1 MPFVFVL
8 VHPVNPVK
16 KWKFPCSLNG
26 TYSLISSSNS
36 DIFTKMNKLLR
47 LSPIYDI
54 LQKAEHGER
63 LSFED
68 GIRLFESNDILH
80 IGHIANIIRE
90 RKNGNKAYYITNRHI
105 NYSNI
110 CKNRCKFCAFSR
122 DKEEPGSYE
131 MDMEEILEKAMAAVE
146 EGATELH
153 IVGGLHPD
161 LPFDFYI
168 KMLREI
174 HESHPDVHIQAFT
187 AVEIEHLSQ
196 MARLSVRQTLKE
208 LKDAGLGSLP
218 GGGAEVFS
226 SKIREQLCP
235 EKLSG
240 EGWLQ
245 VMREAHTLG
254 LRSNATMLYGH
265 VETPEDRINHLLRLR
280 ALQDET
286 GGFLTFIPLAFH
298 PKNTE
303 LSNRSRS
310 TAMLDLKVISI
321 SRLMLDNFDH
331 IKAYWI
337 MLGIK
342 LSQVSLGFGVDDIDG
357 TVQEEKITHAAGAE
371 TPEALSSQE
380 IIKLIREAG
389 RDPVER
395 DTLYNPVRRKKI
407 IAHAL

>member
-1 MPFVFVL
+1 ME
-8 VHPVNPVK
+8 
-16 KWKFPCSLNG
+16 
-26 TYSLISSSNS
+26 
-36 DIFTKMNKLLR
+36 KLLK

-54 LQKAEHGER
+54 LKKAEDGER

-68 GIRLFESNDILH
+68 GMRLFESNDILH

-90 RKNGNKAYYITNRHI
+90 RKNGNRTYYIINRHI

-122 DKEEPGSYE
+122 DKEETGAYA
-131 MDMEEILEKAMAAVE
+131 MDMEEVLEKAITAVE

-161 LPFDFYI
+161 LPFDFYV
-168 KMLREI
+168 KMVRKI
-174 HESHPDVHIQAFT
+174 HEVCPDVHIQGFT

-196 MARLSVRQTLKE
+196 RAKLSIRQTLKI
-208 LKDAGLGSLP
+208 LKEAGLGSLP

-226 SKIREQLCP
+226 PRVREQLCP

-245 VMREAHTLG
+245 VMREAHAQG

-265 VETPEDRINHLLRLR
+265 VETPEDRVNHLMKLRD
-280 ALQDET
+280 LQDET
-286 GGFLTFIPLAFH
+286 GGFMSFIPLAFH
-298 PKNTE
+298 PQNTE
-303 LSNRSRS
+303 LASHSRT

-331 IKAYWI
+331 IKAFWV

-342 LSQVSLGFGVDDIDG
+342 LSQISLSFGVDDIDG
-357 TVQEEKITHAAGAE
+357 TVQEERITHAAGAE
-371 TPEALSSQE
+371 TPEALSVHE
-380 IIKLIREAG
+380 IVNLIAESGRE
-389 RDPVER
+389 PVER
-395 DTLYNPVRRKKI
+395 DTLYNPVKRNQRNIVLQKV
-407 IAHAL
+407 

>member
-1 MPFVFVL
+1 ME
-8 VHPVNPVK
+8 
-16 KWKFPCSLNG
+16 
-26 TYSLISSSNS
+26 
-36 DIFTKMNKLLR
+36 KLLK
-47 LSPIYDI
+47 LSSIYDI
-54 LQKAEHGER
+54 LKKAEHGER
-63 LSFED
+63 LSFEN
-68 GIRLFESNDILH
+68 GVRLFKSNDILH

-90 RKNGNKAYYITNRHI
+90 KKNGNKAYYIINRHI

-122 DKEEPGSYE
+122 DKEEAGSYE
-131 MDMEEILEKAMAAVE
+131 MDMEEILEKAIAAAE

-161 LPFDFYI
+161 LPFDFYV
-168 KMLREI
+168 KMIGEI
-174 HESHPDVHIQAFT
+174 HERCPDVHIQAFT
-187 AVEIEHLSQ
+187 AVEVEHLSQ
-196 MARLSVRQTLKE
+196 MAKLPVRQTLKI
-208 LKDAGLGSLP
+208 LKEAGLGSLP

-226 SKIREQLCP
+226 PRIREQLCP

-240 EGWLQ
+240 EGWLR
-245 VMREAHTLG
+245 VMREAHKLG

-265 VETPEDRINHLLRLR
+265 VETPEDRINHLIKLRE
-280 ALQDET
+280 LQDET
-286 GGFLTFIPLAFH
+286 GGFMSFIPLAFH

-303 LSNRSRS
+303 LSNHSGT

-331 IKAYWI
+331 IKAFWI

-371 TPEALSSQE
+371 TPEALSVHE
-380 IIKLIREAG
+380 IIKLIKEAG
-389 RDPVER
+389 REPVER
-395 DTLYNPVRRKKI
+395 DTLYNAVKRIQQNFILQK
-407 IAHAL
+407 A